1 MQLSGGQ
8 KARVALAR
16 AIYADADVV
25 CLDDVLSAVD
35 AHTAR
40 FIWQKCFIEG
50 FLKMKKTVILV
61 SHQIQYLSRP
71 EVDSVIMLRDGQI
84 WLQGPWAELAHSGD
98 SFLSLVQAWG
108 ARRRWTGSWSCGNQ
122 HREKVTSLKY
132 LYLKSYKSYK
142 SSSWTPRMSRCL
154 ELRFGGLGWSEDW
167 SVAYPTCARS
177 HEWSSWTTNRLN
189 QRRCHFVAWF
199 QGVYWVMRVMGVT
212 GVMWVM
218 VINFLKPSFHC
229 QIA

>member
-98 SFLSLVQAWG
+98 SFLSLVQAWEQEEDELEAAEAVETNEKNEKKMKTSQISPNISSHQVGLHECQDALSSVLAALDGRRIDPLLIRRVREAMSGQAELQTDLIREG
-108 ARRRWTGSWSCGNQ
+108 AISWPDF
-122 HREKVTSLKY
+122 KV
-132 LYLKSYKSYK
+132 
-142 SSSWTPRMSRCL
+142 
-154 ELRFGGLGWSEDW
+154 
-167 SVAYPTCARS
+167 
-177 HEWSSWTTNRLN
+177 
-189 QRRCHFVAWF
+189 
-199 QGVYWVMRVMGVT
+199 
-212 GVMWVM
+212 
-218 VINFLKPSFHC
+218 
-229 QIA
+229 